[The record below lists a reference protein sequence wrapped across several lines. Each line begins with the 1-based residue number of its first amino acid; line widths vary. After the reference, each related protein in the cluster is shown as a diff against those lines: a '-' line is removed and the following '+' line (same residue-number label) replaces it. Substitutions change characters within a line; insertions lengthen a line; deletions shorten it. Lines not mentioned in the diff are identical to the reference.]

1 MKLLVPVSA
10 PVSMGVSA
18 LSRYRQ
24 MSWLSPS
31 NRLLMIKEDAP
42 AHSLQPPAS
51 CHFPHCTYDIVILK
65 NELNQFATPVEIE

>member
-1 MKLLVPVSA
+1 MPVSA
-10 PVSMGVSA
+10 PVSMGVPA

-51 CHFPHCTYDIVILK
+51 CHFAHMTLLY
-65 NELNQFATPVEIE
+65 

>member
-1 MKLLVPVSA
+1 MPVSA

-51 CHFPHCTYDIVILK
+51 CHFAHMTLLY
-65 NELNQFATPVEIE
+65 